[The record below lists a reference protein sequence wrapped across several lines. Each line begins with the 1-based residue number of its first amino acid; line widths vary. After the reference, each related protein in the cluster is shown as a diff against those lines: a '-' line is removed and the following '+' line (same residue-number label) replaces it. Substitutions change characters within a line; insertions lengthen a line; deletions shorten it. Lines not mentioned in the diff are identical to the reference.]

1 MKNRIK
7 QIRKNAN
14 LTQDEFATKVGSK
27 RNTIANYELGRSEPS
42 SAIFSIICR
51 EFGVSEEWLRSGEG
65 EMYVV
70 GSRDNDIERFVESL
84 KLEGDSFKKRLIS
97 VLSRLDA
104 SSWKVLEQI
113 AEAIYKEEL
122 QRQEE
127 NSTSSPSDEDFDIEK
142 EVERYRQQL
151 LQEKNQEEGSGASAT
166 TA

>member
-1 MKNRIK
+1 MKDRIK
-7 QIRKNAN
+7 QIRKNAK
-14 LTQDEFATKVGSK
+14 LTQEEFAKKISGNRT
-27 RNTIANYELGRSEPS
+27 TIASDEVGRSEPP
-42 SAIFSIICR
+42 AAVFSLICR

-113 AEAIYKEEL
+113 AEDIYKEEL

-127 NSTSSPSDEDFDIEK
+127 SSASSPSDEDFDIEK